1 MHCKKRWLMI
11 IIRDMVE
18 KDYERKGFIHFRSWL
33 ETYKGLMDLRYLEKH
48 SLERCI
54 NIAKKYPENTLVAE
68 YKNEIVGF
76 AAYNKSSDTDG
87 NRGEVYALYVLK
99 DYQKLG
105 IGKALMVECIKRLAT
120 YEYVSV
126 WVLHNNIQAIAW
138 YENYGFTKDG
148 KTKSVSVMDNYNLD
162 EIRMSIRTR
171 SRRN

>member
-1 MHCKKRWLMI
+1 MI

-18 KDYERKGFIHFRSWL
+18 QDYERKGYIHFRSWL
-33 ETYKGLMDLRYLEKH
+33 ETYDRLMDSGYLEKH

-68 YKNEIVGF
+68 YKNEIVVF
-76 AAYNKSSDTDG
+76 AAYNKSSDSDV

-105 IGKALMVECIKRLAT
+105 IGKALMDECIKRLVT
-120 YEYVSV
+120 YEYISV
-126 WVLHNNIQAIAW
+126 WVLHNNIPAIAW
-138 YENYGFTKDG
+138 YENYGFAKDG
-148 KTKSVSVMDNYNLD
+148 KTKSLPVMDNYNLD

-171 SRRN
+171 S

>member
-1 MHCKKRWLMI
+1 MI

-18 KDYERKGFIHFRSWL
+18 KDYERKGYIHFRSWL
-33 ETYKGLMDLRYLEKH
+33 ESYDRLLDSRYLEKH
-48 SLERCI
+48 SLEHCI

-76 AAYNKSSDTDG
+76 AAYNKSSDSDI

-105 IGKALMVECIKRLAT
+105 IGKALMDECIKRLVT

-126 WVLHNNIQAIAW
+126 WVLHNNIPAITW
-138 YENYGFTKDG
+138 YEHYGFKMDG
-148 KTKSVSVMDNYNLD
+148 ETKSVSVMDNYQLNEL
-162 EIRMSIRTR
+162 RMTL
-171 SRRN
+171 RNESYL